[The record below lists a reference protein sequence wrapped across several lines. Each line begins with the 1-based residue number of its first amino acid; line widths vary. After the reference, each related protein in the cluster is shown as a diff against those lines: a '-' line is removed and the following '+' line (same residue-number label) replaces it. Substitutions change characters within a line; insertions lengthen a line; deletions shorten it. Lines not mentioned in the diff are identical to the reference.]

1 VDILISLHLLMI
13 ILDIYTY
20 VYLIKH
26 KSESFERFKEFIN
39 KIEKQTENS
48 IKIIWSDRDGEY

>member
-1 VDILISLHLLMI
+1 MI
-13 ILDIYTY
+13 IHVIGGYTYFITFIDDHSSYTY

-39 KIEKQTENS
+39 KIEKETKNS
-48 IKIIWSDRDGEY
+48 IKII

>member
-48 IKIIWSDRDGEY
+48 IKII